1 MSEFN
6 ESHRFT
12 LRRMF
17 FAAKKKENRKKR
29 KKETSLSSIA
39 TPTQSSP
46 NRRRIS

>member
-12 LRRMF
+12 LRRML
-17 FAAKKKENRKKR
+17 FAAKKGKE